1 MKALKILGTI
11 IVSFFLFIFV
21 FAYSL
26 SFILK
31 NAIQDEL
38 FVGIIK
44 NSIIESYMEN
54 NKGKDTEELDNILRD
69 SKADDIIGL
78 LLDGYDEYQKDG
90 SYDISEKDLD
100 MIKDFLK
107 ENKKEINKFTDDEFD
122 DEFINREV
130 TEDNINK
137 FANEMYKDLD
147 KELGE
152 SANSK
157 ELVSNF
163 KESISTKA
171 RIELLICILIC
182 IGLIMLINWSLIK
195 WLIPT
200 SVVLIIN
207 SLFVF
212 GMYGLLLLMKSAF
225 IKDVEN
231 GDIIMKDISFNSV
244 LIFGIVEFVLA
255 IVFIIVNSVLKNR
268 KTKEVVAQ

>member
-130 TEDNINK
+130 TEENINK

-157 ELVSNF
+157 DLVSNF

>member
-130 TEDNINK
+130 TEENINK

-157 ELVSNF
+157 DLVSNF

-268 KTKEVVAQ
+268 KTKEVVA

>member
-1 MKALKILGTI
+1 MKALKVLGTI

-44 NSIIESYMEN
+44 NAIIESYMEN
-54 NKGKDTEELDNILRD
+54 NKGKDTEELDNILKD
-69 SKADDIIGL
+69 SKADEIIGL

-122 DEFINREV
+122 DEFINKEV
-130 TEDNINK
+130 TEENINK

-157 ELVSNF
+157 DLVSNF

-207 SLFVF
+207 SLFVLGMF
-212 GMYGLLLLMKSAF
+212 GILTLLKGSL
-225 IKDVEN
+225 IKEIEN
-231 GDIIMKDISFNSV
+231 GDIMMKDISFNSV
-244 LIFGIVEFVLA
+244 LILGIVEFVLG
-255 IVFIIVNSVLKNR
+255 IVFIIVNSVLKKR
-268 KTKEVVAQ
+268 KTKEVVTQ

>member
-1 MKALKILGTI
+1 MKALKVLGTI

-44 NSIIESYMEN
+44 NAIIESYMEN
-54 NKGKDTEELDNILRD
+54 NKGKDTEELDNILKD
-69 SKADDIIGL
+69 SKADEIIGL

-122 DEFINREV
+122 DEFINKEV
-130 TEDNINK
+130 TEENINK

-157 ELVSNF
+157 DLVYRNQIF
-163 KESISTKA
+163 KS
-171 RIELLICILIC
+171 
-182 IGLIMLINWSLIK
+182 
-195 WLIPT
+195 
-200 SVVLIIN
+200 
-207 SLFVF
+207 
-212 GMYGLLLLMKSAF
+212 
-225 IKDVEN
+225 
-231 GDIIMKDISFNSV
+231 
-244 LIFGIVEFVLA
+244 
-255 IVFIIVNSVLKNR
+255 
-268 KTKEVVAQ
+268 